1 MANDDRAAGFV
12 QRSGEIRGWGYR
24 VICGLDEVGRGAMAG
39 PVAAG
44 AVALS
49 GSLFLPQVDDSKR
62 LSPRQRRRLAPL
74 IFRGALAAHVGYASA
89 REIDRL
95 GIVRATQIAMLRALE
110 GLSVRPDHLVLDAF
124 SLPDAGY
131 PQIATVRAD
140 SLYEEVAA
148 ASIIAKVSR
157 DALME
162 RIAPSFPAYGWAE
175 NKGYGSREHRLAIAA
190 YGPTPWHR
198 LSFLHDLGPERA
210 PDSEPRHTDASA

>member
-1 MANDDRAAGFV
+1 MESSERIAGFLS
-12 QRSGEIRGWGYR
+12 RSGEIRGWGYR

-44 AVALS
+44 AVALT
-49 GSLFLPQVDDSKR
+49 GTLTLPEVDDSKR
-62 LSPRQRRRLAPL
+62 LSPTKRRRLARL

-110 GLSVRPDHLVLDAF
+110 GLSLRPDHLVLDAF
-124 SLPDAGY
+124 SLPGAGC

-162 RIAPSFPAYGWAE
+162 RIASSFPAYGWAE
-175 NKGYGSREHRLAIAA
+175 NKGYGSIEHRLAIRT

-198 LSFLHDLGPERA
+198 LSFLHDSRAEGA
-210 PDSEPRHTDASA
+210 PDSDPRHSDASA